1 VVAGIKV
8 ARLFGLN
15 NATFLSLMH
24 LNNSKDTKMNK
35 LLKVSIP
42 ILLIMGL
49 VLISGCAGSATPS
62 IPGMGEEEERY
73 VPAADG
79 GQDDSENGEPTE
91 DRKIVKTG
99 YMTLEVEDIA
109 ETIDEVAEMADE
121 LNGYVVSSYKHEYE
135 RGISGRIIIRV
146 PSERFDEAFERLRQ
160 LAVDVPYETTTA
172 KDVTEEYV
180 DLEAQLSNLLAT
192 ETQYLSL
199 LEKAENVE
207 EMLKVQRELSSVRG
221 EIEQIEGRMQ
231 YLEQTSETSL
241 IELDLEET
249 QGLTEP
255 WSASAAFQSA
265 VRGLTTFGRGL
276 ATVLI
281 WLGIFCWAWVPPLV
295 IWLRRRRRAKS

>member
-1 VVAGIKV
+1 
-8 ARLFGLN
+8 
-15 NATFLSLMH
+15 
-24 LNNSKDTKMNK
+24 MNK

-42 ILLIMGL
+42 ILLILGL
-49 VLISGCAGSATPS
+49 VLISGCAFSPS
-62 IPGMGEEEERY
+62 ELPSVPGKGGEEESF
-73 VPAADG
+73 VIAPADG
-79 GQDDSENGEPTE
+79 GGDESEIPDELTE

-109 ETIDEVAEMADE
+109 ETLDEVAEMADE
-121 LNGYVVSSYKHEYE
+121 LNGYVVSSYKYEYE
-135 RGISGRIIIRV
+135 QRVEGRIIIRV
-146 PSERFDEAFERLRQ
+146 PFEKFEEALARLRQ
-160 LAVDVPYETTTA
+160 LAIAVPYENTIA
-172 KDVTEEYV
+172 KDITEEYV

-192 ETQYLSL
+192 EAQYLAL
-199 LEKAENVE
+199 MEKAETVE
-207 EMLKVQRELSSVRG
+207 EMLKVQKELSNVRG
-221 EIEQIEGRMQ
+221 EIEQIEGRMK

-241 IELDLEET
+241 IEVDLEET
-249 QGLTEP
+249 KGLAEP

>member
-1 VVAGIKV
+1 
-8 ARLFGLN
+8 
-15 NATFLSLMH
+15 
-24 LNNSKDTKMNK
+24 MNK

-42 ILLIMGL
+42 ILLILGL
-49 VLISGCAGSATPS
+49 ALISGCASFSPSEIPSVPGEGGRGESWITTGLTPQ
-62 IPGMGEEEERY
+62 
-73 VPAADG
+73 VAPA
-79 GQDDSENGEPTE
+79 ELKE

-99 YMTLEVEDIA
+99 YITLEVEDIA
-109 ETIDEVAEMADE
+109 ETMDEVAEMADE

-135 RGISGRIIIRV
+135 RGVSGYIAIRV
-146 PSERFDEAFERLRQ
+146 PSEKFDEAFERLRQ
-160 LAVDVPYETTTA
+160 LAIAVPYETTTA

-180 DLEAQLSNLLAT
+180 DLEAQLGNLLAT
-192 ETQYLSL
+192 EAQYLAL
-199 LEKAENVE
+199 LDKAENVE
-207 EMLKVQRELSSVRG
+207 EMLKVQKELSKVRG
-221 EIEQIEGRMQ
+221 EIEQIEGRMK

-241 IELDLEET
+241 IEVDLEET
-249 QGLTEP
+249 RGFAEP

>member
-1 VVAGIKV
+1 
-8 ARLFGLN
+8 
-15 NATFLSLMH
+15 
-24 LNNSKDTKMNK
+24 MNK
-35 LLKVSIP
+35 LFKVLIP
-42 ILLIMGL
+42 ILLILGL
-49 VLISGCAGSATPS
+49 LLISGCAGSAPS
-62 IPGMGEEEERY
+62 GIPGGEEEEKST
-73 VPAADG
+73 PDG
-79 GQDDSENGEPTE
+79 GQDNSQNVEPTE
-91 DRKIVKTG
+91 ERKIVKTG

-135 RGISGRIIIRV
+135 RGVSGRIVIRV
-146 PSERFDEAFERLRQ
+146 PSGKFEEAFERLRQ
-160 LAVDVPYETTTA
+160 LAVAVPYETTTA

-180 DLEAQLSNLLAT
+180 DLEAQLVNLLAT
-192 ETQYLSL
+192 EAQYLSL

-207 EMLKVQRELSSVRG
+207 EMLKVQRELSNVRG
-221 EIEQIEGRMQ
+221 EIEQIEGRMK

-249 QGLTEP
+249 QGLAEP
-255 WSASAAFQSA
+255 WSASAAFESA

-295 IWLRRRRRAKS
+295 IWLRRHRRPKS

>member
-1 VVAGIKV
+1 
-8 ARLFGLN
+8 
-15 NATFLSLMH
+15 
-24 LNNSKDTKMNK
+24 MNK

-42 ILLIMGL
+42 ILLILGL

-62 IPGMGEEEERY
+62 IPGMGEEEEERS
-73 VPAADG
+73 ASTDG
-79 GQDDSENGEPTE
+79 GQDHSENGEPTE
-91 DRKIVKTG
+91 ERKIVKEG
-99 YMTLEVEDIA
+99 YMTLEVENIT
-109 ETIDEVAEMADE
+109 ETMDEVAEMADE

-135 RGISGRIIIRV
+135 RGVSGRISIRV
-146 PSERFDEAFERLRQ
+146 PSEKFDEAFERLRQ
-160 LAVDVPYETTTA
+160 LAVAVPYETTTA

-180 DLEAQLSNLLAT
+180 DLEARLGNLLAT
-192 ETQYLSL
+192 EAQYLIL
-199 LEKAENVE
+199 MEEAENVE
-207 EMLKVQRELSSVRG
+207 DMLRVQKELSNVR
-221 EIEQIEGRMQ
+221 EQIEQIEGRMQ
-231 YLEQTSETSL
+231 YLEQTSETAL
-241 IELDLEET
+241 IELTLEET